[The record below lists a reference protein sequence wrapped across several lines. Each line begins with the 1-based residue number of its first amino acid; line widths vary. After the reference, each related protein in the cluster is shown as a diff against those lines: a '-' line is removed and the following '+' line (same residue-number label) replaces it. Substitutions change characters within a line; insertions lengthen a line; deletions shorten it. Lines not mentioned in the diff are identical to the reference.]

1 MKRTTSGGL
10 HRTAALAL
18 SRTLLLGGLV
28 GAGIVAAPSAA
39 QAQAS
44 NDVFYVDLAPLGRDA
59 SDSVARRI
67 NESLKQNLQTVR
79 VKFTSDLL
87 SAKAGSSGNAGIDEA
102 TSDYSKGIGL
112 IAVGDFNGAAE
123 LLTTA
128 LDKFKKNASELG
140 DAAPIVDATFK
151 LAEAQFKANDQE
163 MARSTLFKALALNPA
178 GEALESSGQAYKQF
192 FDSVRSG
199 MSRNGK
205 GSLTVQ
211 TTPAG
216 LAVSVDGQPRGNGPV
231 TLEDLPV
238 GDHWVTV
245 AGEGG
250 QFAGQVIGV
259 QRGRTALAKVDI
271 GRSGGGGGGG
281 VEPRYLRSL
290 RSEVAG
296 GAIDDGLL
304 PYMKELTS
312 RQGAKFVVV
321 GVVVK
326 RADGFEALTFV
337 YRAEDGLFANGPK
350 QKFNK
355 ELSNVSS
362 GAYSLAAGVAN
373 TLQRF
378 PSTDLVKGTPIL
390 PPEAI
395 APVVAAPVAV
405 PLQPAAAPM
414 MAIPT
419 YEPPAPVAV
428 VAPPAPAAPAPAS
441 KPVPAAPAYTPPPA
455 PAAPAYVA
463 PKPAPAPAAPAYT
476 PPPAP
481 AYAPPKPAA
490 PAYGQAPAY
499 GTPAPAYGQ
508 APAYGTPAPA
518 YGQAPAY
525 GTPAPAYGQA
535 PAYGT
540 PAPAYGQAP
549 AYGTPAPAYGQAPS
563 YGTPAPAYGQAPAYG
578 TPAPAYGQ
586 APAYGTP
593 APAYGQAPAYG
604 TPAPA
609 YGQAPAYGT
618 PAPAYGQAPAYGTP
632 APAYGQAPAYGT
644 PAPAYAAPAP
654 AYAAPAPAYPAP
666 SYGAQPGPN
675 AGYPSANYTS
685 PGQLPVA
692 EPDPEPAAPDI
703 YGDLMEEPSESFLN
717 KPVVWYSAAGVVAAT
732 VLTVVLMQPDDAP
745 ATTARPILS
754 W

>member
-1 MKRTTSGGL
+1 MKRTKSGGL

-18 SRTLLLGGLV
+18 SRALLMGGLV
-28 GAGIVAAPSAA
+28 GAGIVAAPAAA

-44 NDVFYVDLAPLGRDA
+44 SDVFYVDLAPLGRDA

-67 NESLKQNLQTVR
+67 NEGLKQNLQTVR

-87 SAKAGSSGNAGIDEA
+87 SAKAGSSGNAGLDEA
-102 TSDYSKGIGL
+102 TSDYNKGIGL

-140 DAAPIVDATFK
+140 DATPVVDATFK

-250 QFAGQVIGV
+250 QVSGQVIAV
-259 QRGRTALAKVDI
+259 QRGRTATAKIDI
-271 GRSGGGGGGG
+271 GRSGGGGASGA
-281 VEPRYLRSL
+281 EPRYLRSL

-296 GAIDDGLL
+296 GAIGDGLL
-304 PYMKELTS
+304 PYMKELTA

-362 GAYSLAAGVAN
+362 GAYSLAAGVA
-373 TLQRF
+373 TALQRF
-378 PSTDLVKGTPIL
+378 PATDLVKGTPIL

-395 APVVAAPVAV
+395 APVVAAPAAA
-405 PLQPAAAPM
+405 PMQPAAAPM

-428 VAPPAPAAPAPAS
+428 VAPPAPPAPAPAP

-455 PAAPAYVA
+455 
-463 PKPAPAPAAPAYT
+463 APAYT
-476 PPPAP
+476 PPPAAP
-481 AYAPPKPAA
+481 AYTAPKPA
-490 PAYGQAPAY
+490 
-499 GTPAPAYGQ
+499 PAPAYGQ

-525 GTPAPAYGQA
+525 GAPAPAYGQA
-535 PAYGT
+535 PAYG
-540 PAPAYGQAP
+540 APA
-549 AYGTPAPAYGQAPS
+549 
-563 YGTPAPAYGQAPAYG
+563 
-578 TPAPAYGQ
+578 
-586 APAYGTP
+586 
-593 APAYGQAPAYG
+593 
-604 TPAPA
+604 
-609 YGQAPAYGT
+609 
-618 PAPAYGQAPAYGTP
+618 
-632 APAYGQAPAYGT
+632 
-644 PAPAYAAPAP
+644 
-654 AYAAPAPAYPAP
+654 
-666 SYGAQPGPN
+666 PN
-675 AGYPSANYTS
+675 AGYPSANYTP
-685 PGQLPVA
+685 PGQLPMA
-692 EPDPEPAAPDI
+692 EPAPEPAVPDI
-703 YGDLMEEPSESFLN
+703 YGDLMEEPSESFMN

-732 VLTVVLMQPDDAP
+732 VLTVVLMQPEDAP

>member
-1 MKRTTSGGL
+1 MSGAFRMKRTTSGGL

-28 GAGIVAAPSAA
+28 GAAIVAAPSAA
-39 QAQAS
+39 HAQAS
-44 NDVFYVDLAPLGRDA
+44 SDVFYVDLAPLGRDA

-140 DAAPIVDATFK
+140 DATPIVDATFK

-250 QFAGQVIGV
+250 QFAGQVISV
-259 QRGRTALAKVDI
+259 QRGRTATAKVDI
-271 GRSGGGGGGG
+271 ARTGGGGAGG

-296 GAIDDGLL
+296 GAIGDGLL

-373 TLQRF
+373 ALQRF

-395 APVVAAPVAV
+395 APVVAVPAAA

-419 YEPPAPVAV
+419 YEPPAPVAA
-428 VAPPAPAAPAPAS
+428 VAPSAPAAPSPKPA
-441 KPVPAAPAYTPPPA
+441 PAAPAYTPPPA
-455 PAAPAYVA
+455 PAQPAYVA
-463 PKPAPAPAAPAYT
+463 PKPAPVAPVYT

-490 PAYGQAPAY
+490 PAYGQAPAD

-525 GTPAPAYGQA
+525 GTPAPSYGQA
-535 PAYGT
+535 PAYGA

-549 AYGTPAPAYGQAPS
+549 AYGA
-563 YGTPAPAYGQAPAYG
+563 
-578 TPAPAYGQ
+578 
-586 APAYGTP
+586 
-593 APAYGQAPAYG
+593 
-604 TPAPA
+604 
-609 YGQAPAYGT
+609 
-618 PAPAYGQAPAYGTP
+618 
-632 APAYGQAPAYGT
+632 
-644 PAPAYAAPAP
+644 
-654 AYAAPAPAYPAP
+654 
-666 SYGAQPGPN
+666 PN
-675 AGYPSANYTS
+675 AGYPSANYTP
-685 PGQLPVA
+685 PGQLPME
-692 EPDPEPAAPDI
+692 EPVPEPAVPNI
-703 YGDLMEEPSESFLN
+703 YGDLMEEPSESFLQ

-732 VLTVVLMQPDDAP
+732 VLTVVLMQPEDAP
-745 ATTARPILS
+745 ATTARPVLS

>member
-1 MKRTTSGGL
+1 MKRTKSCGL

-28 GAGIVAAPSAA
+28 GAGIVAAPSTA

-44 NDVFYVDLAPLGRDA
+44 SDVFYVDLAPLGRDA

-87 SAKAGSSGNAGIDEA
+87 SAKAGSSGNAGLDEA

-140 DAAPIVDATFK
+140 DANPVVDATFK

-250 QFAGQVIGV
+250 QFAGQVIPV
-259 QRGRTALAKVDI
+259 QRGRTAIAKIDI
-271 GRSGGGGGGG
+271 ARTGGGGAGG

-296 GAIDDGLL
+296 GAIGDGLL

-326 RADGFEALTFV
+326 RPDGFEALTFV

-395 APVVAAPVAV
+395 APVVAAPAAA
-405 PLQPAAAPM
+405 PMQPAAAPM

-428 VAPPAPAAPAPAS
+428 VAPPAPAPVAP
-441 KPVPAAPAYTPPPA
+441 
-455 PAAPAYVA
+455 A
-463 PKPAPAPAAPAYT
+463 PKPAPAVPAYTAPPAPKPAPAAPAYT
-476 PPPAP
+476 PAPAP
-481 AYAPPKPAA
+481 VYTAPKPA
-490 PAYGQAPAY
+490 
-499 GTPAPAYGQ
+499 PAPAYGQ
-508 APAYGTPAPA
+508 APAYGTPASA

-525 GTPAPAYGQA
+525 GAPAPAYGQA
-535 PAYGT
+535 PAYGA

-549 AYGTPAPAYGQAPS
+549 AYGA
-563 YGTPAPAYGQAPAYG
+563 PAPAYGQAPAYG
-578 TPAPAYGQ
+578 AQPAPAYGQ
-586 APAYGTP
+586 APAYG
-593 APAYGQAPAYG
+593 
-604 TPAPA
+604 
-609 YGQAPAYGT
+609 
-618 PAPAYGQAPAYGTP
+618 
-632 APAYGQAPAYGT
+632 
-644 PAPAYAAPAP
+644 
-654 AYAAPAPAYPAP
+654 
-666 SYGAQPGPN
+666 AQPAPN
-675 AGYPSANYTS
+675 AGYPSANYTP
-685 PGQLPVA
+685 PGQLPTA
-692 EPDPEPAAPDI
+692 EPAPEPAVPDI

-732 VLTVVLMQPDDAP
+732 VLTVVLMQPEDAP
-745 ATTARPILS
+745 ATTARPVLS